1 MGLIYGTPVDG
12 ARQGDRG
19 LSSGFLGQYVK
30 WFTMHNLSFMLR
42 NDGGQWLCESIGRHG
57 DLPFM
62 ARSGRCITAEEAV
75 HECYIAAS
83 SKLRE
88 EPYILG

>member
-1 MGLIYGTPVDG
+1 MGLIYSTPIDG
-12 ARQGDRG
+12 AREGDGRV
-19 LSSGFLGQYVK
+19 SSGFLGQYAK

-42 NDGGQWLCESIGRHG
+42 NDGGQWLCESVGRHG

-62 ARSGRCITAEEAV
+62 ARSERCTTAEEAAYK
-75 HECYIAAS
+75 CYVAAV

-88 EPYILG
+88 EPYIMG